1 MNAEWRGIDDSRVAD
16 QSGSGIRRGIGH
28 GGVEEH
34 LPPHRPSCTL
44 PDHLPPPKLQSFL
57 HCPPTFFFHSSLFSL
72 VSFLLFRRVLGRQH
86 WWQGSLR
93 AWGAPTPTSTSAA
106 SILVRTVHPR
116 SAFSSISLACIL
128 VIEDYMIFFLCV
140 YGINDEFFQLWIMN
154 NELSIY
160 CRWNQGIYRKKYWI
174 FQYIDNE

>member
-57 HCPPTFFFHSSLFSL
+57 HCPATFFFHSSLFSHLFPSFPQGVGKTTL
-72 VSFLLFRRVLGRQH
+72 VTRVFESMRSSHPNLNIRGFYTRTRCLSPFFFFFTKLGLYFGYWRLYDLFF
-86 WWQGSLR
+86 
-93 AWGAPTPTSTSAA
+93 
-106 SILVRTVHPR
+106 I
-116 SAFSSISLACIL
+116 
-128 VIEDYMIFFLCV
+128 LCV
-140 YGINDEFFQLWIMN
+140 ELMTNFFNYG
-154 NELSIY
+154 
-160 CRWNQGIYRKKYWI
+160 
-174 FQYIDNE
+174 